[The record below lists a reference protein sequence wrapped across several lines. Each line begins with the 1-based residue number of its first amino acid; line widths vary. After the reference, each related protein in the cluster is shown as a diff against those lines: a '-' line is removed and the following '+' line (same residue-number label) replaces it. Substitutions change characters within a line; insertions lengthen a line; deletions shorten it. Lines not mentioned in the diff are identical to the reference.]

1 MVRHP
6 ESDMKSADGALA
18 IIPLVDRRER
28 LVAFRLAGAAASVS
42 TLLAHVG
49 ATGIDGMLLLADLRV
64 AQLDDPAL
72 AELDPRAWIV
82 QLVGPPGEASEL
94 AARLAPHRSRGLR
107 FSVADAAPGS
117 PWLAHLAL
125 ATHARIE
132 IGSLPAAHLARY
144 LAALGKRGL
153 KTVAG
158 GVRDRTRLA
167 AALATEVDTVEGYW
181 FTGLPA
187 DRSDAVPPLYGIVMR
202 ALALLRTD
210 RDAAEVEQAIRSDPA
225 LAFRLL
231 RYVNSAA
238 FAPRRELGSIE
249 DAIAMLGQRALARW
263 LGLSLVTAKVD
274 RGAGAALAVTAIMRA
289 RLMELLSS
297 GADQSA
303 GDAGDAFMA
312 GLFSALDAI
321 VGQPIERVVAS
332 VDPPQAVARAL
343 LERAGALGAL
353 LELVIACE
361 DPNSERIEALIAAC
375 GVQPAKLRRA
385 QLDALRWA
393 VNELAQ

>member
-1 MVRHP
+1 
-6 ESDMKSADGALA
+6 MKSSDGALA

-28 LVAFRLAGAAASVS
+28 LVAFRLAGAVASAS

-49 ATGIDGMLLLADLRV
+49 ATGIDGMLLFADQRV

-72 AELDPRAWIV
+72 GELDPRAWIV
-82 QLVGPPGEASEL
+82 QLVGPPGEAEEL
-94 AARLAPHRSRGLR
+94 AARLTPHRSRGLR

-117 PWLAHLAL
+117 AWLSHLSL

-132 IGSLPAAHLARY
+132 IGSLPAPHLVRY

-167 AALATEVDTVEGYW
+167 AALATEVDMVEGHW

-187 DRSDAVPPLYGIVMR
+187 DRTDAVPPLYGIVMR

-210 RDAAEVEQAIRSDPA
+210 RDAAEVQQAIRSDPA

-289 RLMELLSS
+289 RLMELLSTVS
-297 GADQSA
+297 DQSA

-321 VGQPIERVVAS
+321 VGQPIERIVAS
-332 VDPPQAVARAL
+332 VDPPQTVARAL
-343 LERAGALGAL
+343 LERAGPLGAL
-353 LELVIACE
+353 LELVLACE
-361 DPNSERIEALIAAC
+361 DPDSEQIDALVAGC
-375 GVQPAKLRRA
+375 GVQAAKLRRA

>member
-1 MVRHP
+1 
-6 ESDMKSADGALA
+6 MKSPNGALA
-18 IIPLVDRRER
+18 IVALVDRRER
-28 LVAFRLAGAAASVS
+28 LVGFRLAGAGASVS

-49 ATGIDGMLLLADLRV
+49 ASGIDGMLLFTDQRV

-82 QLVGPPGEASEL
+82 QLVGAPGAAQEL

-107 FSVADAAPGS
+107 FSVADTAPGS
-117 PWLAHLAL
+117 PWLAHLSL
-125 ATHARIE
+125 ATHARVE
-132 IGSLPAAHLARY
+132 IGSLPAPHLARY

-158 GVRDRTRLA
+158 AVSDRQRFA
-167 AALATEVDTVEGYW
+167 AALSAGVDAVEGHW

-202 ALALLRTD
+202 ALALLRSD

-263 LGLSLVTAKVD
+263 LGLSLVTARVD

-289 RLMELLSS
+289 RLMELLSV
-297 GADQSA
+297 GADQGAS
-303 GDAGDAFMA
+303 DAGDAFMA

-321 VGQPIERVVAS
+321 VGQPMERIVAS
-332 VDPPQAVARAL
+332 VDPPQTVARAL
-343 LERAGALGAL
+343 LERAGTLGAL
-353 LELVIACE
+353 LELVLACE
-361 DPNSERIEALIAAC
+361 DPQSDRIDALIAGC
-375 GVQPAKLRRA
+375 GLQPAKLRRA